1 MNYLTNYYKNLSEQL
16 QEKVNH
22 LQQLIESKRKT
33 EEILVTGYKVTG
45 GGPDEP
51 PQMEIHGV
59 HTKGKGDKRGRK
71 VKVGAGNAIGG
82 LRLLGTGLRPGT
94 GLSPVEAFLAGVPA
108 SRENVI
114 GTSETPTITVSKKDL
129 SPDHHD
135 GSDADLRADSREVFR
150 GKTEEQMRALLPTV
164 AQAEERRRIMQMYG
178 DD

>member
-33 EEILVTGYKVTG
+33 EDVLVTGYEVTG
-45 GGPDEP
+45 RGPTEP
-51 PQMEIHGV
+51 SKMIIRGV
-59 HTKGKGDKRGRK
+59 YTKGKGPKRGRE
-71 VKVGAGNAIGG
+71 VKVNAGDAIGG

-114 GTSETPTITVSKKDL
+114 GTSETPTITVSKRDL
-129 SPDHHD
+129 SPDRYD
-135 GSDADLRADSREVFR
+135 GPDIGLRADTREVLR
-150 GKTEEQMRALLPTV
+150 GKTEEQMRALLPTP
-164 AQAEERRRIMQMYG
+164 EEAADRRRLEDLYYG
-178 DD
+178 K